1 MERVRIPAD
10 LNEEDVFFSLGPIKL
25 SIRQLTILGL
35 TLVIWYLVSAKLVA
49 GLLGINTAFA
59 MIACSWIL
67 IGGLSLCFVKI
78 GHRPIDVWVGDKI
91 SFIMGA
97 RTFVMR
103 EDGDGR
109 DLQASLEEDQ
119 DMNALL
125 EHHSNYR
132 RG

>member
-10 LNEEDVFFSLGPIKL
+10 LNEEDVFFSMGPVKL
-25 SIRQLTILGL
+25 SIRQLTILAVTIIL
-35 TLVIWYLVSAKLVA
+35 WYVVSAKLVA
-49 GLLGINTAFA
+49 GIIGINTVFA

-67 IGGLSLCFVKI
+67 IAGLALCFVKI
-78 GHRPIDVWVGDKI
+78 GHRPIDVWIGDKI

-103 EDGDGR
+103 EDGHGG
-109 DLQASLEEDQ
+109 DLQANLEQDQ

-125 EHHSNYR
+125 EHHTNHR

>member
-10 LNEEDVFFSLGPIKL
+10 LNEEDVFFSMGPVKL
-25 SIRQLTILGL
+25 SIRQLTIIGL
-35 TLVIWYLVSAKLVA
+35 TLVIWYVVAAKLVA
-49 GLLGINTAFA
+49 GLIGINTIFA

-67 IGGLSLCFVKI
+67 IVGLALCFAKI
-78 GHRPIDVWVGDKI
+78 GHRPIDVWIGDKI

-103 EDGDGR
+103 EDNHGG
-109 DLQASLEEDQ
+109 DLQANLSEDQ

-125 EHHSNYR
+125 EHHSNHR